1 MAEFKTK
8 SAEEI
13 AKLSPEDLH
22 AYYLAKEKHTGEMYE
37 ARLKALENAKE
48 ADEKTKS
55 ALSEEVKSMRDDHI
69 ASLKE
74 VAKEQGIIIEKL
86 RKGQIS
92 AEQIQEVEGTVEK
105 ALKDFADDFKK
116 SKEGRHDFKF
126 DVAVDFRHKTVGD
139 MLLSTNVTGA
149 LPQAQRLPGVND
161 IAETV
166 SIIYGL
172 IPKLNIT
179 GNSVDWVYESGQEG
193 APASTAEGATKNQI
207 DNNFVV
213 TSVSLK
219 KLTAYL
225 KVSTEMLDD
234 VAFMAGWLRNK
245 LIVRL
250 FIVVN
255 NQILNAT
262 GAGND
267 LTGIISLATAFSAGT
282 FAGTVDNANDVDA
295 LVVAINQVKLAN
307 HATNNLAVLMHPSD
321 VTALKLIKVSSTD
334 KRYVDRLAT
343 VGSTLMVDG
352 TPIIEST
359 QMTQGTFLV
368 CDFGK
373 ALVIQKRGITVEV
386 GLDGND
392 LTKNM
397 RTIVAEWRG
406 QVIIQNNDR
415 TGFVKGTFATTN
427 AALET
432 A

>member
-1 MAEFKTK
+1 MKFEVK

-13 AKLSPEDLH
+13 GKMSAEELH
-22 AYYLAKEKHTGEMYE
+22 TYYLAKEKHTSEQLEVRM
-37 ARLKALENAKE
+37 KALE
-48 ADEKTKS
+48 DTKGTEDYK
-55 ALSEEVKSMRDDHI
+55 ALATEVKELRDEQI
-69 ASLKE
+69 AALKA
-74 VAKEQGIIIEKL
+74 VAVEQGKVIEALKN
-86 RKGQIS
+86 GSIN
-92 AEQIQEVEGTVEK
+92 ANNIQEAEMTVEK
-105 ALKDFADDFKK
+105 LLKKHEADFKS

-126 DVAVDFRHKTVGD
+126 ELPVEASHKTVGD
-139 MLLSTNVTGA
+139 MTIGGNVTGA

-161 IAETV
+161 IAEKAAV
-166 SIIYGL
+166 IYGL
-172 IPKLNIT
+172 IPKLNIA

-193 APASTAEGATKNQI
+193 AAGATAEGAAKNQI

-219 KLTAYL
+219 KYTAYF

-234 VAFMAGWLRNK
+234 ISFMQSWLRNK

-250 FIVVN
+250 FIEVN
-255 NQILNAT
+255 DAILNDT
-262 GAGND
+262 GSGST
-267 LTGIISLATAFSAGT
+267 LTGILSLATAFSAGS
-282 FAGTVDNANDVDA
+282 FANAVDNANDVDS

-307 HATNNLAVLMHPSD
+307 HATNNLAVLMYPSD
-321 VTALKLIKVSSTD
+321 VAALKMVKVTSTD
-334 KRYVDRLAT
+334 KRYVERLMN
-343 VGSTLMVDG
+343 VGSTLMIDG
-352 TPIIEST
+352 YPIIEST
-359 QMTQGTFLV
+359 QITEGDFLV

-373 ALVIQKRGITVEV
+373 ALIIQKRGIEIQV

-406 QVIIQNNDR
+406 QVVIQNNDR